1 MLALSIA
8 AWLGFVGVGLLI
20 GKVLGDLG
28 VVFRNPYPTGHLILK
43 AFALLCVVFVYHPI
57 RRRMAM
63 YAYLSWL
70 KSFEEEWEEPQTRRG
85 RIWRLVDIFGR
96 FGRKATR
103 RVKQINI
110 RLALRGRGNT
120 ATELQGPGEIFLE

>member
-1 MLALSIA
+1 L
-8 AWLGFVGVGLLI
+8 LGFVGVGLLI

-28 VVFRNPYPTGHLILK
+28 VVFRSPYHAGRLIVQ
-43 AFALLCVVFVYHPI
+43 ALAVLCVVYVYHPI

-70 KSFEEEWEEPQTRRG
+70 KSFEGEWEEPQTRRG

-110 RLALRGRGNT
+110 RLPLRGRGNT